1 MKRLRRL
8 LLFFLAGLILVLS
21 PAVDFH
27 RPASPAE
34 VAPATTQV
42 EGVELP
48 DLGQITFSTLP
59 AIAESG
65 SFTAPPEVVEALG
78 YDPSRSWSAGQT
90 AEEYLKLGDFQESF
104 QLQKYNLE
112 TLATMGGTSAETAKL
127 SDFELLNRQTIG
139 DLVTAVPELA
149 NRQISEVSPI
159 ADLLSQSVGNAFDP
173 TQTLGFVAQN
183 SDLSQLSLGGIDL
196 TIYDLNS
203 IPGLKFAPL
212 ETFREWQNTLLKGV
226 PGLKDIPWSQFLN
239 PVTLSGGIGKVD
251 VVLGSAE
258 KNRAYTISGSY
269 KEGFQVPC
277 LQESCPHI
285 EMAGLPLL
293 KGRQWISGKAQKVK
307 GGHGILGMVNG
318 GKEPTGR
325 HPFGNAFKVVLTA
338 AKEAEAKAE
347 FGLYFRFCAKTKFV
361 DFGCTPYV
369 IGPIPWIPAKEKDWI
384 FLGFL
389 EGIDKKAEAFK
400 KPPAVGTPPINGNPF
415 LPGEDPPTTTVK
427 TLKGEVTDFNTNDL
441 NFSDGKI
448 LIQKGG
454 GLIADIK
461 RPFPLS
467 SIDWLTLKIFGGLGL
482 GLIGGTILVSKF
494 SLWKRRKT
502 LTEYSYGT
510 GSYSSSEL
518 DTTELPPPNLSKA
531 GLAQWILEK
540 TILRDLPPGTS
551 SKLAVNNHMNRHFFE
566 NLDLQPKGQS
576 NSYILGKPAT
586 QAEIFEIYKEAVWK
600 AVYGEHGEYLTKPR
614 YLNRAI
620 QVTLDNGQTWKVNPT
635 DGTLFP
641 MKGNNI
647 IVLNRKEAVYIET
660 LIKKINSGI
669 SPKEALE
676 AVNQM
681 RLNDGKTTISANME
695 KALRELQRI
704 KNISEADIA
713 GTFGNIRSAEDL
725 GLTKDAAKAL
735 DEAAKVKAG
744 NRAYKFVKWGGR
756 ILLVIGLAADGYEI
770 YAAENKEKKIVEKAG
785 AWAGSAAGAWAFGS
799 GAATTLS
806 WINGAPGP
814 GTAAYA
820 VIVGGAAIVG
830 GFVGYNQGAEIAKT
844 VYEWFF
850 EKVE

>member
-65 SFTAPPEVVEALG
+65 SFSVPPEVAEALG

-112 TLATMGGTSAETAKL
+112 TLAAMGGTSAETAKL

-173 TQTLGFVAQN
+173 TQTLGFVAQKAE
-183 SDLSQLSLGGIDL
+183 LAQLSLGGIDL

-239 PVTLSGGIGKVD
+239 PVTLSGGVGKVD

-384 FLGFL
+384 FLGLL

-400 KPPAVGTPPINGNPF
+400 KPPAVGTPPINGNP
-415 LPGEDPPTTTVK
+415 LLAREESASTSVK
-427 TLKGEVTDFNTNDL
+427 TLKGEVTFNADDFNFASSNSPQLPNNGNPSNHL
-441 NFSDGKI
+441 NKWFSDSWNATTQWVGDRWNDTTKWVGDQANNVSKWWDETKPKLGLFGDGVDVVIGFGKGI
-448 LIQKGG
+448 VDTAKGLWSLGTGVLGFGWDLLTNQEKAMETLSNLGNTITTIVQKPGLLWDAFKQPFVEDWNKGHPGQAIGRGVFEVASIFVGG
-454 GLIADIK
+454 GAIAKVLKGADKAADAGKLVNKLDDVSKVVDKLDDVGKAGDKLSDVSNLAARLKALGKLPSGDIPNLEIHLGKQAKHIPGSNNYKVLRSKGKHPSELIHAEPQRLINDKAGTGQKIMAKDGSWTSKEVVDFGENIGFWVDESNPSIK
-461 RPFPLS
+461 LPTTR
-467 SIDWLTLKIFGGLGL
+467 
-482 GLIGGTILVSKF
+482 GTIHYSKDG
-494 SLWKRRKT
+494 SHIVPAHP
-502 LTEYSYGT
+502 T
-510 GSYSSSEL
+510 G
-518 DTTELPPPNLSKA
+518 
-531 GLAQWILEK
+531 
-540 TILRDLPPGTS
+540 
-551 SKLAVNNHMNRHFFE
+551 
-566 NLDLQPKGQS
+566 
-576 NSYILGKPAT
+576 
-586 QAEIFEIYKEAVWK
+586 
-600 AVYGEHGEYLTKPR
+600 
-614 YLNRAI
+614 
-620 QVTLDNGQTWKVNPT
+620 NP
-635 DGTLFP
+635 
-641 MKGNNI
+641 
-647 IVLNRKEAVYIET
+647 
-660 LIKKINSGI
+660 
-669 SPKEALE
+669 
-676 AVNQM
+676 
-681 RLNDGKTTISANME
+681 
-695 KALRELQRI
+695 
-704 KNISEADIA
+704 
-713 GTFGNIRSAEDL
+713 
-725 GLTKDAAKAL
+725 
-735 DEAAKVKAG
+735 
-744 NRAYKFVKWGGR
+744 
-756 ILLVIGLAADGYEI
+756 
-770 YAAENKEKKIVEKAG
+770 
-785 AWAGSAAGAWAFGS
+785 
-799 GAATTLS
+799 
-806 WINGAPGP
+806 
-814 GTAAYA
+814 
-820 VIVGGAAIVG
+820 
-830 GFVGYNQGAEIAKT
+830 
-844 VYEWFF
+844 
-850 EKVE
+850 